1 MKFPPIGSSPA
12 KPVLVIRT
20 GHAPKPIRAR
30 HGDFAH
36 WFCLAARLPPSRVRI
51 VDVTAGERLPPPGD
65 VAGALITGSA
75 AMVTERAAWSER
87 TAGWIRNAMDA
98 ELPMFGICFGHQLM
112 AHALGGRV
120 DYLSGGRE
128 IGTLPIN
135 FLADAPLDALTE
147 GMPASF
153 RAHTTHE
160 QSVMEIPPEATVLA
174 RSERDPNHLVR
185 YGSQAY
191 SAQFHPEFNAEVMRA
206 YIRRKHA
213 DMQREGFDPRQ
224 IFREVAATPVA
235 RGLFRRFVHLHM
247 GQKVTAPPA
256 NSIAQATSHS
266 VA

>member
-1 MKFPPIGSSPA
+1 MKFPPIRLSPA

-36 WFCLAARLPPSRVRI
+36 WFCLAARLPSRQVRI
-51 VDVTAGERLPPPGD
+51 IDVTAGEQLPPPRE

-75 AMVTERAAWSER
+75 AMVTERAAWSEL
-87 TAGWIRNAMDA
+87 TAGWIRNAMDV

-128 IGTLPIN
+128 IGTLPIR

-160 QSVMEIPPEATVLA
+160 QSVVESPRDATVLA
-174 RSERDPNHLVR
+174 RSDRDPNHLIR
-185 YGSQAY
+185 YGKQAY

-206 YIRRKHA
+206 YIRRKHV
-213 DMQREGFDPRQ
+213 DMQREGSDPRR

-235 RGLFRRFVHLHM
+235 RGLFRRFVQLHM
-247 GQKVTAPPA
+247 GQKTTGFHAASVPQAA
-256 NSIAQATSHS
+256 SHGIA
-266 VA
+266 